1 MVQRLFADVIH
12 DAIWFMNIHE
22 QNHPWFLAMLY
33 IWLCCS
39 NRWAYFLL
47 VSYYRLE
54 MGFVDDLSMFSV
66 RHCLVTF
73 ACWASSLLFLRKT
86 DIERWIFLHMFFRS
100 VLLFLV
106 STELKTFVILQWHFF
121 SASFKITILVPK
133 YDSPVRI
140 IFNIKKRNWSLSFIF
155 IKGKYRKI
163 AYHMRKW
170 QILIVLI
177 W

>member
-1 MVQRLFADVIH
+1 MQWVIRQYTFLYFYCLKFSYIKILLPITTWNMVIYIHMPNLSYLWHIRHWCIFYLALSLATVLLALFS
-12 DAIWFMNIHE
+12 
-22 QNHPWFLAMLY
+22 LY

-66 RHCLVTF
+66 RHCLVTYV
-73 ACWASSLLFLRKT
+73 CWASSLLFLRKT

-106 STELKTFVILQWHFF
+106 STVLNTFVILQCHFF

-133 YDSPVRI
+133 YDSP
-140 IFNIKKRNWSLSFIF
+140 
-155 IKGKYRKI
+155 
-163 AYHMRKW
+163 
-170 QILIVLI
+170 QC
-177 W
+177 